1 MTLTDI
7 ITEMEKEGRVP
18 KPILDAN
25 KQILAALVALAARI
39 EALEKKPRK

>member
-7 ITEMEKEGRVP
+7 IADMEKEGRVP
-18 KPILDAN
+18 KPLLDAH
-25 KQILAALVALAARI
+25 KQTLAALVALAERI